1 MELLRVPPYGSKNVS
16 IEVPAGYTDE
26 DFTAHIQDMADLSI
40 STQNF
45 TGSTGDN
52 LSISL
57 PARYDADYSIELR
70 DSANSI
76 IASETYELRRPYSVS
91 DADLASEKAEYAQ
104 YEEISRAVIDS
115 IVKQGFYYTKHTI
128 EHSGLGSD
136 FVPLWVDAKKVLQ
149 VYENNVLVYDAN
161 DIENSTRKYEI
172 TKDKSAIVEVYDGT
186 INRMQSHPN
195 YLPASNSD
203 LLDMKY
209 SFRGFPRGFDYRIV
223 LEVGYTTVPT
233 DIKRA
238 SAMLTD
244 DIACGRLEYYKRYV
258 NDYNTDQFKL
268 KFDSRSFDGTGNI
281 LVDKIL
287 TKYAKT
293 IIKPG
298 VF

>member
-16 IEVPAGYTDE
+16 IEVPAGYTNK
-26 DFTAHIQDMADLSI
+26 DFTAHIQDMADLST
-40 STQNF
+40 SSQEL
-45 TGSTGDN
+45 TGSTGDS
-52 LSISL
+52 LSITL
-57 PARYDADYSIELR
+57 PARYDTDYSIELR
-70 DSANSI
+70 DSNNNI
-76 IASETYELRRPYSVS
+76 IATETYELRRPYSVS
-91 DADLASEKAEYAQ
+91 DAELASEKAEYAQ

-115 IVKQGFYYTKHTI
+115 IVKQGFYYTRHTI
-128 EHSGLGSD
+128 EHSGLGGD
-136 FVPLWVDAKKVLQ
+136 FLPLWVDAKKILK
-149 VYENNVLVYDAN
+149 VYENNVLVYDVN
-161 DIENSTRKYEI
+161 DIENATRKYEI

-195 YLPASNSD
+195 WLPASNSD
-203 LLDMKY
+203 LLDMNY
-209 SFRGFPRGFDYRIV
+209 SYRGFPKGFDYRIV
-223 LEVGYTTVPT
+223 LEVGYTTVPA
-233 DIKRA
+233 DIKKA

-244 DIACGRLEYYKRYV
+244 DIACGRLEYYKRYI

-268 KFDSRSFDGTGNI
+268 KFDSRSFEGTGNI

>member
-1 MELLRVPPYGSKNVS
+1 MELLRVPPYGSKTVS
-16 IEVPAGYTDE
+16 IEVPTGYTDE
-26 DFTAHIQDMADLSI
+26 TFTAHIQDMADLST
-40 STQNF
+40 STQSLA
-45 TGSTGDN
+45 GSTGDN

-57 PARYDADYSIELR
+57 PARYDTDYSIELR
-70 DSANSI
+70 DSSNNI
-76 IASETYELRRPYSVS
+76 IAAETYELRRPYSSS
-91 DADLASEKAEYAQ
+91 DAELASEKAEYAQ

-128 EHSGLGSD
+128 EYSGLGGD
-136 FVPLWVDAKKVLQ
+136 FVPLWVDAKKILQ
-149 VYENNVLVYDAN
+149 VYENNVLVYDVN
-161 DIENSTRKYEI
+161 DLDNATRKYEI

-203 LLDMKY
+203 LLDMNY
-209 SFRGFPRGFDYRIV
+209 SYRGFPKGFDYRIV
-223 LEVGYTTVPT
+223 LEVGYTTVPA
-233 DIKRA
+233 DIKKA

-244 DIACGRLEYYKRYV
+244 DISCGRLEYYKRYI

-293 IIKPG
+293 VIKPG

>member
-1 MELLRVPPYGSKNVS
+1 MELLRVPPYGSKTVS
-16 IEVPAGYTDE
+16 IEVPTGYTDE
-26 DFTAHIQDMADLSI
+26 TFTAHIQDMADLST
-40 STQNF
+40 STQSLA
-45 TGSTGDN
+45 GSTGDN

-57 PARYDADYSIELR
+57 PARYDTDYSIELR
-70 DSANSI
+70 DSNNSI
-76 IASETYELRRPYSVS
+76 IAAETYELRRPYSSS
-91 DADLASEKAEYAQ
+91 DAELASEKAEYAQ

-128 EHSGLGSD
+128 EYSGLGGD
-136 FVPLWVDAKKVLQ
+136 FVPLWVDAKKILQ
-149 VYENNVLVYDAN
+149 VYENNVLVYDVN
-161 DIENSTRKYEI
+161 DLDNATRKYEI

-203 LLDMKY
+203 LLDMNY
-209 SFRGFPRGFDYRIV
+209 SYRGFPKGFDYRIV
-223 LEVGYTTVPT
+223 LEVGYTTVPA
-233 DIKRA
+233 DIKKA

-244 DIACGRLEYYKRYV
+244 DISCGRLEYYKRYI

-293 IIKPG
+293 VIKPG